1 MSTAHKF
8 GALFI
13 AVALSGG
20 CSNRHSVQMSSTK
33 TSNDGA
39 SVRVASHSKFANTT
53 EKRDVVADVPDGMKS
68 HVLDLSSLEVE
79 QGSILVKL
87 FAPDGTVKADGV
99 RWRFKRGLPYVAS
112 PVQDGSHL
120 YLVKNGGFL
129 TCLDAVTGKAAYQEE
144 RLGASGDYY
153 ASPTLAA
160 GHLYVA
166 SQPGIVTVVKA
177 GSKFEVI
184 SRNDLG
190 EAIQASPAV
199 VGSTLYL
206 RTASKLYAFGP
217 SNITR

>member
-87 FAPDGTVKADGV
+87 FAPDGTVKVERELHAEGQLESEYPLEPSAGQ
-99 RWRFKRGLPYVAS
+99 WRLEIDMRKAT
-112 PVQDGSHL
+112 GS
-120 YLVKNGGFL
+120 YDINWRV
-129 TCLDAVTGKAAYQEE
+129 D
-144 RLGASGDYY
+144 R
-153 ASPTLAA
+153 
-160 GHLYVA
+160 
-166 SQPGIVTVVKA
+166 
-177 GSKFEVI
+177 
-184 SRNDLG
+184 
-190 EAIQASPAV
+190 
-199 VGSTLYL
+199 
-206 RTASKLYAFGP
+206 
-217 SNITR
+217 